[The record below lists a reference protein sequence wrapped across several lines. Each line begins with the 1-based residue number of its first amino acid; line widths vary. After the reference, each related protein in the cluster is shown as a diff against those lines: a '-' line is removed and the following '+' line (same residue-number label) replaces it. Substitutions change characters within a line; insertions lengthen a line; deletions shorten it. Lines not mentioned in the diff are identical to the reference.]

1 MQDCFRR
8 HPDTYGDELAD
19 PGPPDDEESE
29 ITGAVEGVA
38 AIASMAPIPD
48 AAPSS
53 PSVASTTS
61 STDPSPPEPQTQP
74 PAPFSS
80 PTPSDADNHPAHTTD
95 DDASNTARARS
106 AAEQVR
112 DQPGDTGEGEDELV
126 TKEWHDTTKLDEKK

>member
-29 ITGAVEGVA
+29 IASSVA
-38 AIASMAPIPD
+38 EDAPLAPIPD
-48 AAPSS
+48 AASSS

-74 PAPFSS
+74 PAPLSS
-80 PTPSDADNHPAHTTD
+80 PTPSDVDIHPAHTTTND
-95 DDASNTARARS
+95 DPSKTARTKS
-106 AAEQVR
+106 AAEQVG
-112 DQPGDTGEGEDELV
+112 DQPEDTGEGEDELV